1 MLRCLRKSQTGIALT
16 EFALILPLFVFAA
29 MGGMELAWEAI
40 VRQKIQR
47 IAATTA
53 DNTSRIRGVINET
66 DINEIMTAARL
77 NGEGLDLHNRGR
89 IIVSSIQRN
98 SRDHGDWIRWQ
109 RCFGQRIAYSNH
121 GKEND
126 GKNDNSI
133 QGIDGD
139 REMSPP
145 PGVALI
151 LAEIEYKHRPLNAEG
166 FFGEK
171 VFRYEMAFIVR
182 DRNDLS
188 LGNNPKLPQKD
199 IMTCQ

>member
-1 MLRCLRKSQTGIALT
+1 MLKYLRKSQKGIALT
-16 EFALILPLFVFAA
+16 EFALILPLFVFAV

-66 DINEIMTAARL
+66 DIHEIMTAARL
-77 NGEGLDLHNRGR
+77 NGEGLDLNKRGR
-89 IIVSSIQRN
+89 LIVSSIQRN
-98 SRDHGDWIRWQ
+98 NRDNGDWIRWQ
-109 RCFGQRIAYSNH
+109 RCMGERLAYSKY
-121 GKEND
+121 GKED
-126 GKNDNSI
+126 EGKNDNSI
-133 QGIDGD
+133 QGIDGV

-151 LAEIEYKHRPLNAEG
+151 LAEVEYRHKPLISDG
-166 FFGEK
+166 FFGERIM
-171 VFRYEMAFIVR
+171 RYETAFIVR

-188 LGNNPKLPQKD
+188 LGNNPRVAQKD
-199 IMTCQ
+199 IMTCE